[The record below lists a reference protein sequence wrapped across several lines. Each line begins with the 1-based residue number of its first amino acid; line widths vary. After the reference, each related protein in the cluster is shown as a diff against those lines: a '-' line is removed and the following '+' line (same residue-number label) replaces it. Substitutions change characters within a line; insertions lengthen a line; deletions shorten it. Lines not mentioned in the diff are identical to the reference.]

1 MSAHPS
7 ALFLDRDGI
16 LNEMVYDPTHGLF
29 DSPRRPEQ
37 VRAVAGAGAFLCE
50 ARARGFFL
58 SVVTNQPGVAKGT
71 LTLAELG
78 AVHARLAE
86 LLARDGGRWDELRFC
101 PHHPAAGPG
110 ADPAYV
116 RCCDCRKPAPG
127 MLLAALREH
136 GLDAGSSWMIGDG
149 LNDVQAGRAAGCR
162 TILIARLKIE
172 QIERFVELGAE
183 PDDVVPDLRAALDR
197 LPLRA

>member
-1 MSAHPS
+1 MNPRQA

-16 LNEMVYDPTHGLF
+16 LNEMVYDPTHGLV

-37 VRAVAGAGAFLCE
+37 VRAVAGAGAFLRE

-71 LTLAELG
+71 LTLADLD

-86 LLARDGGRWDELRFC
+86 LLAREGGQWDELRFC
-101 PHHPAAGPG
+101 PHHPVAAPG

-116 RCCDCRKPAPG
+116 RRCDCRKPAPG
-127 MLLAALREH
+127 LLLAALREH

-162 TILIARLKIE
+162 TILVTRLKIE

-183 PDDVVPDLRAALDR
+183 PDHVVPDLRAALDR